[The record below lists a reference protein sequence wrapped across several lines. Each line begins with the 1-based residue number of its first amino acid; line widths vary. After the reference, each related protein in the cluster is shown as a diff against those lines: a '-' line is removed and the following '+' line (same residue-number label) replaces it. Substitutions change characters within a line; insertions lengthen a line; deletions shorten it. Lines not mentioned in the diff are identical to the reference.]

1 MYVFYLDANN
11 TRPLTFHLRHTY
23 FPTGFLIGFICAGT
37 VAIAYLLTKT
47 VRNRRKG
54 ADEGEEF
61 MLEHQ
66 ESKDLDLFDIVDDGN
81 TSTGSS
87 SIEPGVFPSPSPTTR
102 NTGGVTFVPV
112 DDDYYNYDDGYD
124 TRLGAEPRSYD
135 NLGAA
140 FSDNHTNANQ
150 FARSGPSKAKKP
162 HFCNSQLCEICCG
175 TVATPHLDGGL
186 CCDIPSIPCPYTRN
200 DTLQPRA
207 YRTPDTIEF

>member
-1 MYVFYLDANN
+1 MRIAVFSFHTSICVLSC
-11 TRPLTFHLRHTY
+11 LTPQLSSAHHFFICVIFSILH
-23 FPTGFLIGFICAGT
+23 TGFLIGFICAGT

-66 ESKDLDLFDIVDDGN
+66 ESKD
-81 TSTGSS
+81 
-87 SIEPGVFPSPSPTTR
+87 IEPCAIPPSPATP

-112 DDDYYNYDDGYD
+112 DADYYNYDDGYN
-124 TRLGAEPRSYD
+124 TRIGAAPRSYD

-140 FSDNHTNANQ
+140 FSDDQANANQ
-150 FARSGPSKAKKP
+150 LARSGPSKAKKP

-186 CCDIPSIPCPYTRN
+186 CCDLPSIPCPYTRN

-207 YRTPDTIEF
+207 YCTPDTIEF

>member
-1 MYVFYLDANN
+1 MRIAVFSFHTSICVLSC
-11 TRPLTFHLRHTY
+11 LTPQLSSAHHFFICVIFSILH
-23 FPTGFLIGFICAGT
+23 TGFLIGFICAGT

-66 ESKDLDLFDIVDDGN
+66 ESKD
-81 TSTGSS
+81 
-87 SIEPGVFPSPSPTTR
+87 IEPCAIPPSPATP

-112 DDDYYNYDDGYD
+112 DADYYNYDDGYN
-124 TRLGAEPRSYD
+124 TRIGAAPRSYD

-140 FSDNHTNANQ
+140 FSDDRTNANQ

-175 TVATPHLDGGL
+175 TVATPNLDGGL
-186 CCDIPSIPCPYTRN
+186 CCDLPSIPCPYTRN

-207 YRTPDTIEF
+207 YCTPDTIEF